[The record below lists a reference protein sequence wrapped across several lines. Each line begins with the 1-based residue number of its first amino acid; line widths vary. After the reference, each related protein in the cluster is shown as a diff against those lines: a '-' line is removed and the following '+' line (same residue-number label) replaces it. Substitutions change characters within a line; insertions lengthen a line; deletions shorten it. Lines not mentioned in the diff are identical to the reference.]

1 MNKLTKSDLLSLEE
15 YSLNRD
21 RLREEVLVLKKDRK
35 IQIGINVTLLFENLK
50 TIKYQIQEMLRI
62 EKIFEPNGI
71 QEELDAYNPLIPDGS
86 NLKATMFIEFQKE
99 SVRKEKLKTLV
110 GIEDKVWLQV
120 GENDRIFAIADEDLE
135 RSSHDKT
142 SAVHFLRF
150 ELSNLMVKDLQ
161 SGLTLFAGIDHP
173 EYNVRT
179 QEIEKKTSDSLL
191 EDFNLL

>member
-50 TIKYQIQEMLRI
+50 TIKYQIHEMLRI

-86 NLKATMFIEFQKE
+86 NLKATMFIEFQNE

-110 GIEDKVWLQV
+110 GIEDEVWLQV

-161 SGLTLFAGIDHP
+161 SGSTLFAGIDHS

-179 QEIEKKTSDSLL
+179 AEIERKTSDSLL

>member
-99 SVRKEKLKTLV
+99 SVRKEKLKSLV

-161 SGLTLFAGIDHP
+161 SGSTLFAGIDHP

-179 QEIEKKTSDSLL
+179 PEIERKTSDSLL
-191 EDFNLL
+191 EDFNLF

>member
-99 SVRKEKLKTLV
+99 SVRKEKLKSLV

-161 SGLTLFAGIDHP
+161 SGSTLFAGIDHS

-179 QEIEKKTSDSLL
+179 TEIERKTSDSLL
-191 EDFNLL
+191 EDFNLF

>member
-86 NLKATMFIEFQKE
+86 NLKATMFIEFQNE

-110 GIEDKVWLQV
+110 GIEDEVWLQV

-161 SGLTLFAGIDHP
+161 SGSTLFAGIDHP

-179 QEIEKKTSDSLL
+179 PEIERKTSDSLL
-191 EDFNLL
+191 EDFNLF

>member
-99 SVRKEKLKTLV
+99 SVRKEKLKSLV

-161 SGLTLFAGIDHP
+161 SGSTLFAGIDHP
-173 EYNVRT
+173 EYNIRT
-179 QEIEKKTSDSLL
+179 PEIERKTSDSLL
-191 EDFNLL
+191 EDFNLF

>member
-99 SVRKEKLKTLV
+99 SVRKEKLESLV

-161 SGLTLFAGIDHP
+161 SGSTLFAGIDHP
-173 EYNVRT
+173 EYNIRT
-179 QEIEKKTSDSLL
+179 PEIERKTSDSLL
-191 EDFNLL
+191 EDFNLF

>member
-99 SVRKEKLKTLV
+99 SVRKEKLKFLV

-135 RSSHDKT
+135 RSTHDKT

-161 SGLTLFAGIDHP
+161 SGSTLFAGIDHS

-179 QEIEKKTSDSLL
+179 AEIERKTSDSLL

>member
-50 TIKYQIQEMLRI
+50 TIKYQIHEMLRI

-161 SGLTLFAGIDHP
+161 SGSTLFAGIDHP
-173 EYNVRT
+173 EYNIRT
-179 QEIEKKTSDSLL
+179 PEIERKTSDSLL
-191 EDFNLL
+191 EDFNLF

>member
-99 SVRKEKLKTLV
+99 SVRKEKLKSLV
-110 GIEDKVWLQV
+110 GESFPNFISFPPFKICVIIV
-120 GENDRIFAIADEDLE
+120 GITA
-135 RSSHDKT
+135 
-142 SAVHFLRF
+142 
-150 ELSNLMVKDLQ
+150 
-161 SGLTLFAGIDHP
+161 
-173 EYNVRT
+173 
-179 QEIEKKTSDSLL
+179 LL
-191 EDFNLL
+191 LCLGP

>member
-161 SGLTLFAGIDHP
+161 SGSTLFAGIDHP

-179 QEIEKKTSDSLL
+179 PEIERKTSDSLL

>member
-99 SVRKEKLKTLV
+99 SVRKEKLESLV
-110 GIEDKVWLQV
+110 GIEDEVWLQV

-135 RSSHDKT
+135 RSTHDKT

-161 SGLTLFAGIDHP
+161 SGSTLFAGIDHP
-173 EYNVRT
+173 EYNIRT
-179 QEIEKKTSDSLL
+179 PEIERKTSDSLL
-191 EDFNLL
+191 EDFNLF

>member
-99 SVRKEKLKTLV
+99 SVRKEKLKFLV

-150 ELSNLMVKDLQ
+150 ELSNLMIKDLQ
-161 SGLTLFAGIDHP
+161 SGSTLFAGIDHP
-173 EYNVRT
+173 EYNIRT
-179 QEIEKKTSDSLL
+179 PEIERKTSDSLL